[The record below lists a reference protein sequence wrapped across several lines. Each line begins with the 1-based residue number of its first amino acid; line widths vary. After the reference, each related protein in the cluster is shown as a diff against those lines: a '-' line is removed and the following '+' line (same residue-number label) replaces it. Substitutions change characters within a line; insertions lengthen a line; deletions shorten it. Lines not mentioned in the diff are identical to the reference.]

1 MTGKKSK
8 VIEFYKMS
16 GSGNDFIIIDNRELS
31 LNVGNL
37 PDFVRA
43 VCRRKISVGADGVVI
58 IEPSNTADFKWQFFN
73 SDGSVAEMCGNAA
86 RCVAHL
92 ASLQGI
98 AEKKLSFE
106 TIAGIVTAEV
116 HENVPKVKLT
126 DPSRVILGKKIALEG
141 KEFVLDIVDTGVPH
155 AVNFVDNIESCSV
168 FDWGRKIR
176 RHDCFQPKGTNANF
190 AAVLGRHKMKVR
202 TYERGVEDETLACG
216 TGAVAAVLAAAERG
230 LVDSPVDAIV
240 QSGETLR
247 IYFTRKGECFE
258 GIYLEGKVKIVYQG
272 FLFEDAYK

>member
-1 MTGKKSK
+1 MTCKKSK
-8 VIEFYKMS
+8 MIEFYKMS
-16 GSGNDFIIIDNRELS
+16 GSGNDFIIIDNRDLS

-43 VCRRKISVGADGVVI
+43 VCRRQISVGADGVVI

-86 RCVAHL
+86 RCVARL
-92 ASLQGI
+92 AFLQGI
-98 AEKKLSFE
+98 AEEKLSFE
-106 TIAGIVTAEV
+106 TIAGIVNAEV

-141 KEFVLDIVDTGVPH
+141 REFVLDIVDTGVPH

-176 RHDCFQPKGTNANF
+176 RHDCFQPKGTNVNF
-190 AAVLGRHKMKVR
+190 AAVLGRHEMKVR

-247 IYFTRKGECFE
+247 IYFTRKGDCFE
-258 GIYLEGKVKIVYQG
+258 EIYLEGKVKIVYQG
-272 FLFEDAYK
+272 FLFEEVYK